1 MVGKGK
7 PNGQQS
13 DVDKRL
19 SDAAKRLVEDLKKSE
34 SEIDDNKTH
43 GEEE

>member
-1 MVGKGK
+1 MANHGR
-7 PNGQQS
+7 PNGQQNE
-13 DVDKRL
+13 VDRRL
-19 SDAAKRLVEDLKKSE
+19 SEAAKRLVEDLKKSE